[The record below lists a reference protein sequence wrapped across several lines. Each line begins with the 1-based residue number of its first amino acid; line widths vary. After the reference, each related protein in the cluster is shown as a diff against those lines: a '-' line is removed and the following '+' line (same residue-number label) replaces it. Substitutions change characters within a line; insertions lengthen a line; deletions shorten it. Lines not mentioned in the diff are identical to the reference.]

1 MMRGWSMMKWWSMI
15 KWVEHDEGVEHEL
28 DEDGQMDT
36 HIISKH
42 WYKSGHPSY
51 EATQP
56 SKH

>member
-1 MMRGWSMMKWWSMI
+1 MI